1 MSVTSDYVA
10 IPIHEE
16 DITRTSIAEEF
27 QHGLNEHEEKQIRYT
42 NYKYAAGCTFTL
54 IILGLSMLILCRVIL
69 KL

>member
-42 NYKYAAGCTFTL
+42 NYKYAAGCAVLLIGITL
-54 IILGLSMLILCRVIL
+54 CMLLLCRVVL